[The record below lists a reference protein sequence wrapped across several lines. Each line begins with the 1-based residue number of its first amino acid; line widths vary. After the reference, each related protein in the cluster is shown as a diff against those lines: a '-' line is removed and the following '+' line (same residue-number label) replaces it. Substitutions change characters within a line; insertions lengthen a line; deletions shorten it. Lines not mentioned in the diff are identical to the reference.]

1 MGFLWGLLLSKKRE
15 KNANESK
22 LGSVAGPAIQA
33 NGSLSFEAMRTLEL
47 VQPFFYLIWIL
58 KFLGVFLLVM

>member
-1 MGFLWGLLLSKKRE
+1 MGEPYLQ
-15 KNANESK
+15 NANTNPVKKGMEK
-22 LGSVAGPAIQA
+22 T
-33 NGSLSFEAMRTLEL
+33 MRTLEL